1 MRQLILLA
9 IFAALILPA
18 DAAGQK
24 TVQALEQM
32 LASPPTPDTPD
43 ASSPDEIAGTDLLQ
57 QLQFDT
63 LLARQIDGLE
73 LTERL
78 TRVRIEKLV
87 ATYQLGPQTR
97 QALEQLADRSA
108 LLESPASEFRPV
120 PSPDED
126 TQRRMVEEARA
137 YVMSI
142 LSHLPNLFAVRTTHR
157 FDNLPVKLNGRN
169 LPVESGLRSKGS
181 FSREITFRDGKEI
194 VNSTSSAS
202 MPQQAEFGLE
212 SHGEFG
218 PEPAI
223 VLLDIRK
230 GTIAFHHWEQTPSGL
245 AAVYHYSVP
254 SAYSRY
260 QVNYNCSAKV
270 PFHESPGYHGSL
282 SIDPA
287 LGSVLRITLE
297 VDAKR
302 GDPVSHIASV
312 IEYGPVVLG
321 NRLYICPL
329 RSLAFMVEEADA
341 CGSHSHDQKLRQ
353 PVAMLNQTSFTDYH
367 RLGSSSKIVAEKPL
381 DPSPAPSS
389 FASPPQVPDLLHT
402 PASVKPP
409 APQKA
414 AQADPAP
421 RSDNQP

>member
-9 IFAALILPA
+9 IFAALAFPG
-18 DAAGQK
+18 DAAGQQ
-24 TVQALEQM
+24 TIQALEQT
-32 LASPPTPDTPD
+32 LAGGPTKNPPD
-43 ASSPDEIAGTDLLQ
+43 ASSPDEIADTDLLQ
-57 QLQFDT
+57 QLQLDT
-63 LLARQIDGLE
+63 ILARQIDGLE

-78 TRVRIEKLV
+78 TRVGIEKLV
-87 ATYQLGPQTR
+87 AAYQLGPQSR

-108 LLESPASEFRPV
+108 LLEPPASEYPPV
-120 PSPDED
+120 PPPDED

-137 YVMSI
+137 YVLSI
-142 LSHLPNLFAVRTTHR
+142 LSNLPNLFAVRTTHR
-157 FDNLPVKLNGRN
+157 FDNLPVKLNGRD

-181 FSREITFRDGKEI
+181 FSREITFRDGKEV
-194 VNSTSSAS
+194 VNSAQSVIE
-202 MPQQAEFGLE
+202 PQTAGPGLE

-245 AAVYHYSVP
+245 AAVYHYTVP
-254 SAYSRY
+254 SAFSRY

-282 SIDPA
+282 AIDPA

-297 VDAKR
+297 VDGKR

-321 NRLYICPL
+321 NRRYICPL

-341 CGSHSHDQKLRQ
+341 CGGHSRDQKLRQ

-367 RLGSSSKIVAEKPL
+367 RLGSSAKIVSEKPVDPPP
-381 DPSPAPSS
+381 DPSSLS
-389 FASPPQVPDLLHT
+389 SPPQVRDLLRAPAAVT
-402 PASVKPP
+402 PPD
-409 APQKA
+409 PQNA
-414 AQADPAP
+414 EANPSP
-421 RSDNQP
+421 QPDIRP